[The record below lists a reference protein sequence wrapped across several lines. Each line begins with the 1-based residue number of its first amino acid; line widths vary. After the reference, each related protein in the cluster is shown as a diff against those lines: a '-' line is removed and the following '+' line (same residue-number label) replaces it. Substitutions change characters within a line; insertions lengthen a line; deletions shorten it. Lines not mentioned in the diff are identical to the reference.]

1 LSALR
6 GKKQISV
13 KYDALPSFLVTF
25 RCFEPVL
32 SKSNELLLIKLAQ
45 SGNQDAGWGLLARF
59 HRKIS
64 KIAAVHVPKGSTRNG
79 RNENGTLKVYTA
91 GLYDDLL
98 STGFLA
104 AWEAVLAFKVDSGL
118 RFWTFAHKQVVGA
131 ISDAAKEYM
140 KGGVAGETRADRWLF
155 HHHNAKPEELLKA
168 SNKFGLRGRF
178 KSFQEAAVYI
188 ESFRRRYQFQ
198 KDGDFPREFIAAGDV
213 KRLYDFFSP
222 YQLAPHLRLHEPLS
236 LLVDDLTGG
245 KITLSEARDIIC
257 RTKKRR
263 NLSGSTRR
271 KQSQRRLRKSHGNN
285 CAANLM
291 SAGRLL

>member
-1 LSALR
+1 
-6 GKKQISV
+6 
-13 KYDALPSFLVTF
+13 
-25 RCFEPVL
+25 
-32 SKSNELLLIKLAQ
+32 
-45 SGNQDAGWGLLARF
+45 
-59 HRKIS
+59 
-64 KIAAVHVPKGSTRNG
+64 
-79 RNENGTLKVYTA
+79 
-91 GLYDDLL
+91 LL

-104 AWEAVLAFKVDSGL
+104 AWEAVLTFKQGSG
-118 RFWTFAHKQVVGA
+118 RFWTYANKQVAGA

-140 KGGVAGETRADRWLF
+140 KGGLGGETRADRWLL

-168 SNKFGLRGRF
+168 SNKFGLKEVF
-178 KSFQEAAVYI
+178 KSFAEAADYI
-188 ESFRRRYQFQ
+188 EEFRRRYQFQ
-198 KDGDFPREFIAAGDV
+198 KDGDFPREFITTQEV

-271 KQSQRRLRKSHGNN
+271 KQS
-285 CAANLM
+285 
-291 SAGRLL
+291 